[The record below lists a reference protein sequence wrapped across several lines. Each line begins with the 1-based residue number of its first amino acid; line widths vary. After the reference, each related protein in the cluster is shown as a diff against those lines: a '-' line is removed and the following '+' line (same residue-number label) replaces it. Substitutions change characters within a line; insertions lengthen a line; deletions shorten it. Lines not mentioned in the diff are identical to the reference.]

1 MVSLIVEASNG
12 VCSIACFEEKNILAE
27 KNFVCSNNLSAV
39 ILEEIENCLKEAN
52 KKKADLKREL
62 SINEAYYKKLVVA
75 GLREV
80 ILEEGDKTVWV
91 SKKQLEQLM
100 DQLAE

>member
-1 MVSLIVEASNG
+1 MSILSFEAEQELTLSVLSRVDKLVEAKVEQSRE
-12 VCSIACFEEKNILAE
+12 FPY
-27 KNFVCSNNLSAV
+27 
-39 ILEEIENCLKEAN
+39 

-80 ILEEGDKTVWV
+80 ILEENDKTIWV

>member
-1 MVSLIVEASNG
+1 MSLSLLSEQAERELTQSVLDRVDKLVEA
-12 VCSIACFEEKNILAE
+12 K
-27 KNFVCSNNLSAV
+27 
-39 ILEEIENCLKEAN
+39 IEQSREFPY

-80 ILEEGDKTVWV
+80 ILEEGDKTIWV
-91 SKKQLEQLM
+91 SEAQLEQLM

>member
-1 MVSLIVEASNG
+1 MSILSFEAEQELTQSVLSRVDKLVEAR
-12 VCSIACFEEKNILAE
+12 
-27 KNFVCSNNLSAV
+27 
-39 ILEEIENCLKEAN
+39 IEQSRDFPY
-52 KKKADLKREL
+52 KKKSDLKRKL

-80 ILEEGDKTVWV
+80 ILEEGDKTIWV
-91 SKKQLEQLM
+91 SEEQLTELM

>member
-1 MVSLIVEASNG
+1 MSGILSTEAEQELTQSVLSCVDKLVESKVEQSRG
-12 VCSIACFEEKNILAE
+12 FPY
-27 KNFVCSNNLSAV
+27 
-39 ILEEIENCLKEAN
+39 
-52 KKKADLKREL
+52 KKKTDLKREL
-62 SINEAYYKKLVVA
+62 SINEAYYKKLVLA

>member
-1 MVSLIVEASNG
+1 MSILSFEAEQELTQSVLSRVDKLVEAR
-12 VCSIACFEEKNILAE
+12 IEEKRE
-27 KNFVCSNNLSAV
+27 FPY
-39 ILEEIENCLKEAN
+39 

-80 ILEEGDKTVWV
+80 VLEEGDKTVWV